1 MGIGNGGEIVKLAG
15 KRAIVT
21 GSTTGIGREIAL
33 YLAAQGA
40 RVVVNARG
48 ARQGGIGAIDAVV
61 DEIRTN
67 GGSAIGVAGAV
78 DDPKFAA
85 HLVEECVRQLGGI
98 DILINNAAILIP
110 EALGPVGDCSLDAW
124 EQTLR
129 VNLFGPFYTSR
140 AALPH
145 MIEQQWGRIV
155 NAGSYAGLGWM
166 GGSGYSA
173 AKSGLFGMS
182 RAMAADYGPYGIT
195 VNVYNP
201 EAMTPMNDDLAVPY
215 EQVIQH
221 WVERGFRTQ
230 AEAEYIKGNG
240 GPEGIPP
247 WIAYLCSDAADYLN
261 GEVFA
266 VESRRIALVAAPDES
281 RVLFRDYAKSG
292 AWSLEE
298 LAQLAPL
305 AFPIKNR
312 WPRRSGAALAQW
324 EKA

>member
-1 MGIGNGGEIVKLAG
+1 MKLKG

-21 GSTTGIGREIAL
+21 GSSSGIGRDIAL
-33 YLAAQGA
+33 FLARAGA

-48 ARQGGIGAIDAVV
+48 LGANGTAAIDAVV
-61 DEIRTN
+61 DEIRVA
-67 GGSAIGVAGAV
+67 GGEAVGIAGAV
-78 DDPKFAA
+78 DNPAFAEALVAQCVA
-85 HLVEECVRQLGGI
+85 HLGGI

-145 MIEQQWGRIV
+145 MIKQRWGRII

-166 GGSGYSA
+166 GGSGYST

-201 EAMTPMNDDLAVPY
+201 EAMTTMNDDLIVPFD
-215 EQVIQH
+215 QVIQH
-221 WVERGFRTQ
+221 WVNRGFRTQ

-240 GPEGIPP
+240 GPEGISP
-247 WIAYLCSDAADYLN
+247 WIAYLCSDAADYIN

-266 VESRRIALVAAPDES
+266 VESRRIALVAPPDET
-281 RVLFRDYAKSG
+281 RVLFRDFGKNG
-292 AWSLEE
+292 PWSLDE
-298 LAQLAPL
+298 LSSLAPL
-305 AFPIKNR
+305 AFPVANR
-312 WPRRSGAALAQW
+312 WPRRTGEALAQW
-324 EKA
+324 EKS